1 MNKDILICGVGGQGT
16 VLASK
21 LIAAAAM
28 NCGSPVHSAET
39 IGMAQR
45 GGSVTSHVRIG
56 GNAFSPL
63 IPRGNADIL
72 LAFEPAEAVRNLSYL
87 KKDGTVIV
95 NSNPV
100 KPTTES
106 LNDTGYDGSEM
117 LAYLKKKC
125 SHLIIIDAEKICEPF
140 GSSRYFNVAILGA
153 AVGAGKLGLSNDA
166 LLQEIEAR
174 VPAKFVETNKKAFL
188 AGMAYAGND
197 NQKQEDNKSCN

>member
-28 NCGSPVHSAET
+28 NCGSIVHSAET

-56 GNAFSPL
+56 SSAYSPL
-63 IPRGNADIL
+63 IPKGSADII
-72 LAFEPAEAVRNLSYL
+72 LAFEPAEAVRNLPYL
-87 KKDGTVIV
+87 KKDGTIIV
-95 NSNPV
+95 NSVPV

-117 LAYLKKKC
+117 LEYLKKKC
-125 SHLIIIDAEKICEPF
+125 NCFIIDAEKICEPF
-140 GSSRYFNVAILGA
+140 GSARYFNVVILGA
-153 AVGAGKLGLSNDA
+153 AVGTGKLGLTAES
-166 LLQEIEAR
+166 LIQEIESR
-174 VPAKFVETNKKAFL
+174 VPSKFIDTNKKAFL
-188 AGMAYAGND
+188 AGLECS
-197 NQKQEDNKSCN
+197 K

>member
-28 NCGSPVHSAET
+28 NCGNTVHSAET

-56 GNAFSPL
+56 DTAFSPL
-63 IPRGNADIL
+63 IPKGTADIL

-87 KKDGTVIV
+87 KKDGVVIV

-106 LNDTGYDGSEM
+106 LNDTGYDGTEL
-117 LAYLKKKC
+117 LAYLKTKC
-125 SHLIIIDAEKICEPF
+125 TCLVIDAEALCAPF

-153 AVGAGKLGLSNDA
+153 AAGTGWLGISSDA
-166 LLQEIEAR
+166 LLQEIETR

-188 AGMAYAGND
+188 AGIAYATA
-197 NQKQEDNKSCN
+197 QK